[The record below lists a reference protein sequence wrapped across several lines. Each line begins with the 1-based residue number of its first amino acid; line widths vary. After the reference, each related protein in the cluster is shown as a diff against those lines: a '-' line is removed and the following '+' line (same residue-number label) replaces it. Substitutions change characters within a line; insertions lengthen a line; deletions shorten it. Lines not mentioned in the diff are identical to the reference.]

1 MLNKYKNYTKSQY
14 IKGDR
19 MYYPAR
25 FSRESIIDWI
35 LCSERYLL
43 RSYVV
48 ALRSEEYYTFL
59 QPNKL
64 LKFYYTRKK
73 NKLGSKLGFF
83 IPAGCFGLGLHLAH
97 YGSII
102 INPKARIG
110 ENCTIHGNCCIG
122 NTGSDDNGLPVI
134 GDFVDFGQGCQVLGD
149 IKISNHVKIGAGSI
163 VLNSILEEGV
173 SVVGIPGRVIV
184 KK

>member
-25 FSRESIIDWI
+25 FSRENIIDWI

-43 RSYVV
+43 RSFVV

-110 ENCTIHGNCCIG
+110 ENCTIHGYW
-122 NTGSDDNGLPVI
+122 
-134 GDFVDFGQGCQVLGD
+134 
-149 IKISNHVKIGAGSI
+149 
-163 VLNSILEEGV
+163 
-173 SVVGIPGRVIV
+173 
-184 KK
+184 